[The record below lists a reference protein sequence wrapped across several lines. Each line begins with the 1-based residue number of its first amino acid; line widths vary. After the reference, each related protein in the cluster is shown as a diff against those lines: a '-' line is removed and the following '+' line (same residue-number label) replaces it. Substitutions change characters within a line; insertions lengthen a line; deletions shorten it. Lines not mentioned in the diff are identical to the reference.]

1 MSLPDDELR
10 NKVEALLFSVGKRID
25 VSEIAKHVKCKDME
39 QLDNVLKQIK
49 SEYDLRSSPMII
61 VNDGT
66 HWKIVVREKYTPV
79 VKKVVADIELSRTL
93 METLAMVAWK
103 NPCKQSE
110 IIEIRSNKGYDHL
123 DELERIGF
131 ITRKKFGRTK
141 LISLTEKFFNYF
153 ELSGHGDIKE
163 AFKKIKELE
172 ERKLQEY
179 AAKRAER
186 DMYRR
191 KMEEVQV
198 INEKAFLAKIEK
210 KLNVNDDEQKTAG
223 TALESEVW
231 EVEKERA
238 ANSQSEGPVEK
249 IVEESDKEQELG
261 EEEESKENYDEKL
274 DEEGMPNLDEDIDDE
289 EEKPKTAKAGKK

>member
-1 MSLPDDELR
+1 MPLSDDELK
-10 NKVEALLFSVGKRID
+10 NKAEALLFSIGKSID
-25 VSEIAKHVKCKDME
+25 INDMARLLRCKEIGQLSAVLQEIKDGYASR
-39 QLDNVLKQIK
+39 N
-49 SEYDLRSSPMII
+49 SPMIV

-66 HWKIVVREKYTPV
+66 QWKIVVRERYTPV

-172 ERKLQEY
+172 ERKLKEY

-191 KMEEVQV
+191 KMEEDQV

-238 ANSQSEGPVEK
+238 AN
-249 IVEESDKEQELG
+249 
-261 EEEESKENYDEKL
+261 
-274 DEEGMPNLDEDIDDE
+274 
-289 EEKPKTAKAGKK
+289 